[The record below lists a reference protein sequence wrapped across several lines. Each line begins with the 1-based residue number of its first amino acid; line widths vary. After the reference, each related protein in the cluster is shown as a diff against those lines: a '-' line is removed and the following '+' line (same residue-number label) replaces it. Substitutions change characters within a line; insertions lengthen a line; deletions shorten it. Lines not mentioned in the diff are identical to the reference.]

1 MSAVLHDARL
11 AKFARRKLTNQIALV
26 LSLAAMAFGL
36 FWLFWILF
44 ETIRLG
50 IGGIAVATF
59 TQMTPAPNETG
70 GLANA
75 IYGSFLI
82 VTMAFMSEF

>member
-1 MSAVLHDARL
+1 VTTGEELLRAKSLLEVRQARY
-11 AKFARRKLTNQIALV
+11 AQRKLTNRIALV
-26 LSLAAMAFGL
+26 LSLLAMAFGL

-50 IGGIAVATF
+50 AGGMTWAML
-59 TQMTPAPNETG
+59 TQMTPPPNDAG

-75 IYGSFLI
+75 IYG
-82 VTMAFMSEF
+82 